1 MTPQEDWWKKRSQA
15 DGLVAGALGFSDA
28 AFGLL
33 RDRDF
38 SLLRKLYYQN
48 ALKLV
53 PGIPRA
59 GFPR

>member
-1 MTPQEDWWKKRSQA
+1 M
-15 DGLVAGALGFSDA
+15 ALPD
-28 AFGLL
+28 
-33 RDRDF
+33 DV
-38 SLLRKLYYQN
+38 LRKLYYRN